1 MVEAATNFR
10 KSGFNNADSAMLA
23 QVAAQYQNIAD
34 TAVSASDAAA
44 SITSQIRAFGE
55 DASFATTVINAYNEV
70 ANNFSVGTND
80 ISNAM
85 EIASS
90 GMATYGNSF
99 QQVIGLVTSGTEIMQ
114 GRASQVARGLS
125 TIAAR
130 IVKNQDALAEY
141 GIQVEKTD
149 GSLKSTFD
157 VLYELKPKWDAMT
170 DAQRVA
176 LGDTIAGQNQ
186 YKVLAS
192 VMSNFQHAIDA
203 TNTALES
210 AGSAAKENAA
220 YMESLEAKE
229 NALKAEFEDF
239 ANRVLSKDIVK
250 GFLEAGT
257 SMLDFA
263 NNDVGAAITR
273 IGLLATGM
281 TGLTGIAGQTIG
293 KIAEVGLQ
301 LKNLGVGSGS
311 FLGMLASGK
320 VALIVGGVVLAVTAL
335 VEIIRALKSSYDAAH
350 PSFEQAN
357 DNLEKTQDEISQTTD
372 KLKEYKDQLS
382 KLDEVAVEDRGAAW
396 QSERSE
402 LELNVEASQSYLDI
416 LERIAEL
423 QGQQAYAADRAI
435 GYTAAGSIVKN
446 QFQDEIYYGD
456 YQATG
461 DRSVQLSAKQAD
473 ILSAQY
479 SNQYQA
485 LTAITLALADA
496 TDEQYRYIEA
506 EDLAELQ
513 GKSQEEQIEIM
524 TEMLG
529 KLGIALDTTY
539 ESSEQAF
546 SNMGEL
552 ANKTGELSQ
561 AQKDQAQAYIDSY
574 DEIVKV
580 GAATKEQSRNYVDLA
595 AKFNNFNSSEASA
608 ADTISFVASLLGE
621 SADEAANFAASIG
634 YIDPTLTGVADKMV
648 QLADGA
654 WALKENCEQGADGLY
669 HLKDGCDA
677 LAGSGD
683 GAADALSQIEVA
695 TYDTSTAA
703 AQLTASLF
711 DQNGQLTEAGL
722 QALSVDSSMR
732 SMAQAEL
739 QAQQEAA
746 SANYSKLILEI
757 QKVGSVAMITAGQ
770 LQTMMA
776 LAGASSASDLV
787 GGLAA
792 GGADAES
799 SLKAAF
805 YRTFGKSA
813 ESDVALYNKWVSS
826 RISAVGESNYDK
838 IMADTQKRLDEI
850 SKNFPAGTG
859 DGSSGK
865 SAEEKAAEEAEK
877 QAKKAQQA
885 YESAAKSAEQSAQE
899 AARAA
904 EQAAEEAKQKIL
916 DSIQELKDASD
927 KFWESK
933 KDAIEETNKELDR
946 QKQLEEKLKA
956 LEEAKQKEILLYKN
970 GQFQYD
976 KDYGTIA
983 KAQADYEETRDKI
996 QRERELEQL
1005 KEMKDKATEIFNE
1018 MKDIVQNGGN
1028 VTQEMINSWLSQMQA
1043 DGADYYDSNK
1053 QMLSEWLDWAKGA
1066 INEISNQVA
1075 SATGGGGG
1083 ASGGY
1088 GSGGG
1093 SVSGQWSHQDETNPY
1108 VAFGQDTIQEML
1120 EWIKKID
1127 KYQDDE
1133 EYMNEIIGRAAKA
1146 GYIIPSNAGLRG
1158 NLKMNLLEALQKIL
1172 APYQNLI
1179 DTNTSSPYVYAWKG
1193 LFKGELQRG
1202 TDLGSNSVFA
1212 GYQNKLLS
1220 GTIDDPYE
1228 EQEYYQR
1235 NQAIKALYN
1244 EYKKITD
1251 QLGYIP
1257 DYLKDFMD
1265 MGSQML
1271 NNVDLVARQMADNYD
1286 NLSASGK
1293 SLLDSLISGEEDYEA
1308 ANKMRIAYLAENYSP
1323 ERLRYMNLVQVAGSS
1338 RNAMQLMNQ
1347 RTEEDKARDEALY
1360 GDWLNELR
1368 DKIDKAGGVVT
1379 DEIYK
1384 WYLKTAGGALDANGT
1399 GDAQLYTDVFA
1410 GGGKYLYSDQEELE
1424 KLGYHGFLG
1433 NFGNVSEGGLSDV
1446 TKNLVKS
1453 KILTST
1459 TETNI
1464 DKQKEQITQNNI
1476 KGIKDTLEKYQE
1488 GYGATQHW
1496 IDDASKYITDTLNK
1510 NNEALLTADAETR
1523 KSLLAQNDELMG
1535 IRDSLSGVEADEDV
1549 NKLPGS
1555 TTAYNDWEFKI
1566 ENPTDEELA
1575 AKAEQRAQKL
1585 ADQMAAN
1592 SAAWWNASSKAEQ
1605 DALHKANEEL
1615 AKKINDL
1622 TGSNLTY
1629 EGHTGTWSKN
1639 ASGTH
1644 NFRGGLS
1651 LVGERGPELRVL
1663 GQGDNVIPAY
1673 QTANLWKWSGTTPE
1687 SMLKTLELRK
1697 GNGCNSYTFN
1707 VSKLELPNVSNAKE
1721 FVAGL
1726 KNYALQY
1733 SYRR

>member
-34 TAVSASDAAA
+34 TAVSAGDAAA

-157 VLYELKPKWDAMT
+157 VLSELKPKWDAMT

-176 LGDTIAGQNQ
+176 LGDTLAGQNQ

-192 VMSNFQHAIDA
+192 VLQNFQHAIDA

-210 AGSAAKENAA
+210 AGSAAKENAR

-239 ANRVLSKDIVK
+239 ANRVLSKDVVK

-263 NNDVGAAITR
+263 NNDVGAAISR

-281 TGLTGIAGQTIG
+281 TGLTGIVGQTVG
-293 KIAEVGLQ
+293 KIVEVGLQ
-301 LKNLGVGSGS
+301 LKNLGVGGGS

-335 VEIIRALKSSYDAAH
+335 VEVIRALKSSYDAAH

-357 DNLEKTQDEISQTTD
+357 ENLEKTQDEISQTTD
-372 KLKEYKDQLS
+372 KLKEYKDQLA
-382 KLDEVAVEDRGAAW
+382 KLDEVAVEDRGATW

-402 LELNVEASQSYLDI
+402 LELNIEASQSYLDI
-416 LERIAEL
+416 LERIREL
-423 QGQQAYAADRAI
+423 QGQQAYAADRPV
-435 GYTAAGSIVKN
+435 GYTAAGSIAKN
-446 QFQDEIYYGD
+446 QFQDETYYGA

-461 DRSVQLSAKQAD
+461 DRSVQLSVKQANV
-473 ILSAQY
+473 LNAQY
-479 SNQYQA
+479 SDQYQA

-524 TEMLG
+524 TDMLG
-529 KLGIALDTTY
+529 KLGIALNTTY

-561 AQKDQAQAYIDSY
+561 AQKEQAQAYIDSY

-580 GAATKEQSRNYVDLA
+580 GAATKEQGRNYVDLA
-595 AKFNNFNSSEASA
+595 AKLNNFNSSEVSA

-621 SADEAANFAASIG
+621 SADAAARYAVEIG
-634 YIDPTLTGVADKMV
+634 YLDSANIAVAGDMV

-654 WALKENCEQGADGLY
+654 WALKENCEQATDGLY
-669 HLKDGCDA
+669 YLKDGCDA

-711 DQNGQLTEAGL
+711 DQNGQLTTAA
-722 QALSVDSSMR
+722 QTALSVDG
-732 SMAQAEL
+732 SMASLAQSEI
-739 QAQQEAA
+739 QAQQAAA
-746 SANYSKLILEI
+746 SANYANLILEI
-757 QKVGSVAMITAGQ
+757 EKVGSAAMITAGQ
-770 LQTMMA
+770 LSSMMA
-776 LAGASSASDLV
+776 MAGVSFGTADSETFLKMRYRQT
-787 GGLAA
+787 A
-792 GGADAES
+792 GETAE
-799 SLKAAF
+799 ANPE
-805 YRTFGKSA
+805 G
-813 ESDVALYNKWVSS
+813 YNKFVT
-826 RISAVGESNYDK
+826 NYLSK
-838 IMADTQKRLDEI
+838 RAKANYEKTMKETQEKLDQLQ
-850 SKNFPAGTG
+850 NYVPTGTG
-859 DGSSGK
+859 GGSSKK

-877 QAKKAQQA
+877 QAKKAQKAQEKAAKESQQA
-885 YESAAKSAEQSAQE
+885 YESAAKSAEQAAQE

-927 KFWESK
+927 EFWDSK
-933 KDAIEETNKELDR
+933 TDAIEETNKELDR

-956 LEEAKQKEILLYKN
+956 LEEAKQKKILLYKN

-1005 KEMKDKATEIFNE
+1005 KEMKDNATEIFNE
-1018 MKDIVQNGGN
+1018 MKDIVQNGGD
-1028 VTQEMINSWLSQMQA
+1028 VTQTMINNWLSQMQA
-1043 DGADYYDSNK
+1043 DGANYYESNK
-1053 QMLSEWLDWAKGA
+1053 KLLGEWLTWAKNALQTYGQGVVDA
-1066 INEISNQVA
+1066 VNGYVLTSSLMSNG
-1075 SATGGGGG
+1075 T
-1083 ASGGY
+1083 Y
-1088 GSGGG
+1088 GSNAQGM
-1093 SVSGQWSHQDETNPY
+1093 
-1108 VAFGQDTIQEML
+1108 VA
-1120 EWIKKID
+1120 
-1127 KYQDDE
+1127 
-1133 EYMNEIIGRAAKA
+1133 N
-1146 GYIIPSNAGLRG
+1146 
-1158 NLKMNLLEALQKIL
+1158 
-1172 APYQNLI
+1172 
-1179 DTNTSSPYVYAWKG
+1179 DTNGARY
-1193 LFKGELQRG
+1193 R
-1202 TDLGSNSVFA
+1202 
-1212 GYQNKLLS
+1212 
-1220 GTIDDPYE
+1220 DDPTYWKDGE
-1228 EQEYYQR
+1228 FVGFSVAWWIDRFQEQIQR
-1235 NQAIKALYN
+1235 
-1244 EYKKITD
+1244 
-1251 QLGYIP
+1251 
-1257 DYLKDFMD
+1257 
-1265 MGSQML
+1265 
-1271 NNVDLVARQMADNYD
+1271 
-1286 NLSASGK
+1286 
-1293 SLLDSLISGEEDYEA
+1293 
-1308 ANKMRIAYLAENYSP
+1308 
-1323 ERLRYMNLVQVAGSS
+1323 
-1338 RNAMQLMNQ
+1338 
-1347 RTEEDKARDEALY
+1347 
-1360 GDWLNELR
+1360 
-1368 DKIDKAGGVVT
+1368 
-1379 DEIYK
+1379 
-1384 WYLKTAGGALDANGT
+1384 
-1399 GDAQLYTDVFA
+1399 
-1410 GGGKYLYSDQEELE
+1410 
-1424 KLGYHGFLG
+1424 G
-1433 NFGNVSEGGLSDV
+1433 NFGDYTNSADWLGQNPGTSVFDDWNKVFEYWSKDLIQSTDALEDMVDRLTAAQIV
-1446 TKNLVKS
+1446 LEKN
-1453 KILTST
+1453 
-1459 TETNI
+1459 
-1464 DKQKEQITQNNI
+1464 
-1476 KGIKDTLEKYQE
+1476 KDTFKSLGYDDLYEKAIQAQE
-1488 GYGATQHW
+1488 LDPHVLYRHAKMYGATQNPDQPFGLNPYLTKRYF
-1496 IDDASKYITDTLNK
+1496 DDL
-1510 NNEALLTADAETR
+1510 DAE
-1523 KSLLAQNDELMG
+1523 
-1535 IRDSLSGVEADEDV
+1535 
-1549 NKLPGS
+1549 
-1555 TTAYNDWEFKI
+1555 
-1566 ENPTDEELA
+1566 
-1575 AKAEQRAQKL
+1575 QKL
-1585 ADQMAAN
+1585 AAVLGTIDEYEWLTESRTASGEYQDWIQNRDGRQTIGKDYEKLTYTGDLRRTAKHVKGDGKVYMFTDAWGDYYVDNEKTIFNKDKLARWYEENEKVLAELPEMWFEAEGDELLQKTIAQEAERRRQARVYGAEVLGYDVEAAMTQSEAERAAN
-1592 SAAWWNASSKAEQ
+1592 RQAGGTVEARRQEKKNSKNIESIEDTLQRVSEGQAISDEYINSARDYIVNTLKENREISDKLYSDTEKAKIDAQTSQMKDILDQLNEIQMYEETTTHLLEGEETPWAEDETLTGEKATDWLRDEEFDKEAETKRAQMLANAEAWWKTTDEAERKRLHEENVKLAEQ
-1605 DALHKANEEL
+1605 
-1615 AKKINDL
+1615 IGDL
-1622 TGSNLTY
+1622 TYTGS
-1629 EGHTGTWSKN
+1629 TGTWSHN
-1639 ASGTH
+1639 ATGTH

-1663 GQGDNVIPAY
+1663 KRGDNIIPSN
-1673 QTANLWKWSGTTPE
+1673 QTANLWKWSNTTPQQ
-1687 SMLKTLELRK
+1687 MLTTLSARS
-1697 GNGCNSYTFN
+1697 GGSNTSYVFD
-1707 VSKLELPNVSNAKE
+1707 VSRIELPNVTDAKS
-1721 FVAGL
+1721 FVQGL

-1733 SYRR
+1733 SYKR

>member
-10 KSGFNNADSAMLA
+10 KSGFSNADSAMLA

-34 TAVSASDAAA
+34 TAVSAGDAAA

-70 ANNFSVGTND
+70 ANRFSVGTND

-157 VLYELKPKWDAMT
+157 VLSELKPKWDAMT

-176 LGDTIAGQNQ
+176 LGDTLAGQNQ

-192 VMSNFQHAIDA
+192 VLQNFQHAIDA

-239 ANRVLSKDIVK
+239 ANRVLSKDVVK

-273 IGLLATGM
+273 ISLLTTGM
-281 TGLTGIAGQTIG
+281 IGLTGIVGQTVG
-293 KIAEVGLQ
+293 KIVEVGLQ
-301 LKNLGVGSGS
+301 LKNLGVGGGS

-335 VEIIRALKSSYDAAH
+335 VEVIRALKSSYDAAH

-357 DNLEKTQDEISQTTD
+357 ENLEKTQDEISQTTD
-372 KLKEYKDQLS
+372 KLKEYKDQLA

-402 LELNVEASQSYLDI
+402 LELNIEASQSYLDI
-416 LERIAEL
+416 LERIREL
-423 QGQQAYAADRAI
+423 QGQQAYGADRPV
-435 GYTAAGSIVKN
+435 GYTAAGSIAKN
-446 QFQDEIYYGD
+446 QFQDETYYGA

-461 DRSVQLSAKQAD
+461 DRAVQLSTKQAD

-479 SNQYQA
+479 SDQYQA

-524 TEMLG
+524 TDMLG

-561 AQKDQAQAYIDSY
+561 AQKEQAQAYIDSY

-595 AKFNNFNSSEASA
+595 AKLNNFNSSEASA

-634 YIDPTLTGVADKMV
+634 YIDPTLTGVANNMV

-669 HLKDGCDA
+669 YLKDGCDA

-711 DQNGQLTEAGL
+711 DQNGQLIEAART
-722 QALSVDSSMR
+722 ALSVDG
-732 SMAQAEL
+732 SMASLAQSEL
-739 QAQQEAA
+739 QAQQAA
-746 SANYSKLILEI
+746 AQANYANLILEI
-757 QKVGSVAMITAGQ
+757 QKVGSAAMITAGQ
-770 LQTMMA
+770 LSQMMA
-776 LAGASSASDLV
+776 LAGV
-787 GGLAA
+787 GGST
-792 GGADAES
+792 ADM
-799 SLKAAF
+799 K
-805 YRTFGKSA
+805 RTYQQKYHKSA
-813 ESDVALYNKWVSS
+813 EADPEAYKLWLTSTLQKSGEANYKRKMEEYQKQLSQVS
-826 RISAVGESNYDK
+826 VY
-838 IMADTQKRLDEI
+838 
-850 SKNFPAGTG
+850 AGG
-859 DGSSGK
+859 GGGGGSSKK
-865 SAEEKAAEEAEK
+865 SDEEKAAEEAEK
-877 QAKKAQQA
+877 QAKKAQKAQEKAAKESQQA
-885 YESAAKSAEQSAQE
+885 YESAAKSAEQAAQE

-916 DSIQELKDASD
+916 DSIQALKDASD
-927 KFWESK
+927 DFWDSK
-933 KDAIEETNKELDR
+933 TDAIEETNKELDR

-956 LEEAKQKEILLYKN
+956 LEEAKQKKILLYKN

-1005 KEMKDKATEIFNE
+1005 EEMKDNATEIFNE
-1018 MKDIVQNGGN
+1018 MKDIVQNGGD
-1028 VTQEMINSWLSQMQA
+1028 VTQEMINNWLKNMAAS
-1043 DGADYYDSNK
+1043 GADYYDSNK
-1053 QMLSEWLDWAKGA
+1053 KLLNEWLDWAKNALQTYGQGVVDA
-1066 INEISNQVA
+1066 VNGYVSTSSLMSNGTYGSNAQGQVA
-1075 SATGGGGG
+1075 NDTNGARYRDDPLYWKNGEFVGFSVAWWIDRFKEQIQRGNFGDYTKSADWLGQNPGTSVFDDWNKVLEYWAKYTGK
-1083 ASGGY
+1083 SGVEGEVTDPY
-1088 GSGGG
+1088 AL
-1093 SVSGQWSHQDETNPY
+1093 QD
-1108 VAFGQDTIQEML
+1108 ML
-1120 EWIKKID
+1120 DRVEAAKIVLD
-1127 KYQDDE
+1127 KYQWIFESLDYDE
-1133 EYMNEIIGRAAKA
+1133 YAKIA
-1146 GYIIPSNAGLRG
+1146 
-1158 NLKMNLLEALQKIL
+1158 EKI
-1172 APYQNLI
+1172 
-1179 DTNTSSPYVYAWKG
+1179 
-1193 LFKGELQRG
+1193 
-1202 TDLGSNSVFA
+1202 
-1212 GYQNKLLS
+1212 
-1220 GTIDDPYE
+1220 
-1228 EQEYYQR
+1228 
-1235 NQAIKALYN
+1235 
-1244 EYKKITD
+1244 
-1251 QLGYIP
+1251 
-1257 DYLKDFMD
+1257 
-1265 MGSQML
+1265 
-1271 NNVDLVARQMADNYD
+1271 
-1286 NLSASGK
+1286 
-1293 SLLDSLISGEEDYEA
+1293 
-1308 ANKMRIAYLAENYSP
+1308 
-1323 ERLRYMNLVQVAGSS
+1323 
-1338 RNAMQLMNQ
+1338 
-1347 RTEEDKARDEALY
+1347 
-1360 GDWLNELR
+1360 
-1368 DKIDKAGGVVT
+1368 
-1379 DEIYK
+1379 
-1384 WYLKTAGGALDANGT
+1384 
-1399 GDAQLYTDVFA
+1399 
-1410 GGGKYLYSDQEELE
+1410 
-1424 KLGYHGFLG
+1424 
-1433 NFGNVSEGGLSDV
+1433 
-1446 TKNLVKS
+1446 KNL
-1453 KILTST
+1453 
-1459 TETNI
+1459 
-1464 DKQKEQITQNNI
+1464 
-1476 KGIKDTLEKYQE
+1476 
-1488 GYGATQHW
+1488 
-1496 IDDASKYITDTLNK
+1496 
-1510 NNEALLTADAETR
+1510 
-1523 KSLLAQNDELMG
+1523 
-1535 IRDSLSGVEADEDV
+1535 DV
-1549 NKLPGS
+1549 NK
-1555 TTAYNDWEFKI
+1555 AYNNALIQGAMSHADDPFGWRTISPADWTTVEGKLYDI
-1566 ENPTDEELA
+1566 LNDIASYESLTGSRD
-1575 AKAEQRAQKL
+1575 AKNEDQRGSDYKRLTIAGDLQRTAQL
-1585 ADQMAAN
+1585 GGY
-1592 SAAWWNASSKAEQ
+1592 
-1605 DALHKANEEL
+1605 HKANEKKFTDAWGDYYPGVEYVKFNEDKL
-1615 AKKINDL
+1615 RQFYEDNESAIKQLQEMWFEAQTETEKQAIHLEAEARRQARDYTEEILGIESSGKSDAERAANRQAGGIVEARRQEKKNSKNIESIEDTLQRVSEGQAISDEYINSARDYIVNALKENREISDKLYSDTEKAKIDAQTSQMKDILDQLNEIQRYEETTTHLLEGEETPWAEDETL
-1622 TGSNLTY
+1622 TGEKATDWLRDEEFDKEVETNRAQMLANAEAWWQTTDEAERKRLHEENVKLAEQIGGLTY
-1629 EGHTGTWSKN
+1629 TGSTGTWSKN
-1639 ASGTH
+1639 ATGTR

-1663 GQGDNVIPAY
+1663 RRGDNIIPAN
-1673 QTANLWKWSGTTPE
+1673 QTANLWKWSNTTPQQ
-1687 SMLKTLELRK
+1687 MLTTLSARS
-1697 GNGCNSYTFN
+1697 GGSNTSYAFN
-1707 VSKLELPNVSNAKE
+1707 VSRIELPNVTDAKS
-1721 FVAGL
+1721 FVQGL

-1733 SYRR
+1733 SYKR

>member
-34 TAVSASDAAA
+34 TVVSAGDAAA

-157 VLYELKPKWDAMT
+157 VLSELKPKWDAMT

-176 LGDTIAGQNQ
+176 LGDTLAGQNQ

-192 VMSNFQHAIDA
+192 VMTNFQHAIDA

-239 ANRVLSKDIVK
+239 ANRVLSKDVVK

-257 SMLDFA
+257 SMLNFA
-263 NNDVGAAITR
+263 NNDVGAAISR

-281 TGLTGIAGQTIG
+281 TGLTGIVGQTVG
-293 KIAEVGLQ
+293 KIVEVGLQ
-301 LKNLGVGSGS
+301 LKNLGVGGGS

-335 VEIIRALKSSYDAAH
+335 VEVIRAIKSSYDAAH

-357 DNLEKTQDEISQTTD
+357 ENLEKTQDEISQTTD
-372 KLKEYKDQLS
+372 KLKEYKDQLA

-402 LELNVEASQSYLDI
+402 LELNIEASQSYLDI
-416 LERIAEL
+416 LERIREL
-423 QGQQAYAADRAI
+423 QGQQAYGADRPV
-435 GYTAAGSIVKN
+435 GYTAAGSIAKN
-446 QFQDEIYYGD
+446 QFQDETYYGA

-461 DRSVQLSAKQAD
+461 DRSVQLSAKQANV
-473 ILSAQY
+473 LNAQY
-479 SNQYQA
+479 SDQYQA

-524 TEMLG
+524 TDMLG
-529 KLGIALDTTY
+529 KLGIALNATY

-561 AQKDQAQAYIDSY
+561 AQKEQAQAYIDSY

-595 AKFNNFNSSEASA
+595 AKLNNFNSSEASA

-634 YIDPTLTGVADKMV
+634 YIDPTLTGVANNMV

-669 HLKDGCDA
+669 YLKDGCDT

-711 DQNGQLTEAGL
+711 DQNGQLTTAGL

-732 SMAQAEL
+732 SLATSEL
-739 QAQQEAA
+739 QAQQAA
-746 SANYSKLILEI
+746 AQANYANLILQI
-757 QKVGSVAMITAGQ
+757 QQVGAAAAITSSQ
-770 LQTMMA
+770 LQSMMA
-776 LAGASSASDLV
+776 MAGVATGGASIGSSSSNLQRTYKELTGKTAQSNESAYKSWLTNY
-787 GGLAA
+787 LAEKGQA
-792 GGADAES
+792 
-799 SLKAAF
+799 
-805 YRTFGKSA
+805 
-813 ESDVALYNKWVSS
+813 
-826 RISAVGESNYDK
+826 NYEK
-838 IMADTQKRLDEI
+838 IMSETQKKLDELN
-850 SKNFPAGTG
+850 KNFPSGVG
-859 DGSSGK
+859 GGGGSSRK

-885 YESAAKSAEQSAQE
+885 QEQATNQSQQAYESAAKSAEQAAQE

-927 KFWESK
+927 DFWDSK
-933 KDAIEETNKELDR
+933 TDAIEETNKELDR

-956 LEEAKQKEILLYKN
+956 LEEAKQKKILLYKN

-1005 KEMKDKATEIFNE
+1005 EEMKDNATEIFNE
-1018 MKDIVQNGGN
+1018 MKDIVQNGGD
-1028 VTQEMINSWLSQMQA
+1028 VTQEMINNWLKNMAAS
-1043 DGADYYDSNK
+1043 GADYYDSNK
-1053 QMLSEWLDWAKGA
+1053 KLLNEWLDWAKNALQTYGQGVVDA
-1066 INEISNQVA
+1066 VNGYISTSSLMSNG
-1075 SATGGGGG
+1075 T
-1083 ASGGY
+1083 Y
-1088 GSGGG
+1088 GSNAQGM
-1093 SVSGQWSHQDETNPY
+1093 
-1108 VAFGQDTIQEML
+1108 VA
-1120 EWIKKID
+1120 
-1127 KYQDDE
+1127 
-1133 EYMNEIIGRAAKA
+1133 N
-1146 GYIIPSNAGLRG
+1146 
-1158 NLKMNLLEALQKIL
+1158 
-1172 APYQNLI
+1172 
-1179 DTNTSSPYVYAWKG
+1179 DTNGARY
-1193 LFKGELQRG
+1193 R
-1202 TDLGSNSVFA
+1202 
-1212 GYQNKLLS
+1212 
-1220 GTIDDPYE
+1220 DDPLYWKDGEFVGFSTAFWIDRFE
-1228 EQEYYQR
+1228 EQ
-1235 NQAIKALYN
+1235 IK
-1244 EYKKITD
+1244 
-1251 QLGYIP
+1251 
-1257 DYLKDFMD
+1257 
-1265 MGSQML
+1265 
-1271 NNVDLVARQMADNYD
+1271 
-1286 NLSASGK
+1286 
-1293 SLLDSLISGEEDYEA
+1293 
-1308 ANKMRIAYLAENYSP
+1308 
-1323 ERLRYMNLVQVAGSS
+1323 
-1338 RNAMQLMNQ
+1338 
-1347 RTEEDKARDEALY
+1347 
-1360 GDWLNELR
+1360 
-1368 DKIDKAGGVVT
+1368 
-1379 DEIYK
+1379 
-1384 WYLKTAGGALDANGT
+1384 
-1399 GDAQLYTDVFA
+1399 
-1410 GGGKYLYSDQEELE
+1410 
-1424 KLGYHGFLG
+1424 LG
-1433 NFGNVSEGGLSDV
+1433 NFGDYTKSADWLGKMPGTSVFDDWAEVLKYWAASKGDKLQGEVSDPYAFQDMLERFEAARIV
-1446 TKNLVKS
+1446 
-1453 KILTST
+1453 
-1459 TETNI
+1459 
-1464 DKQKEQITQNNI
+1464 
-1476 KGIKDTLEKYQE
+1476 LEKYRDIFDSLGYDDLVKKADAIANINE
-1488 GYGATQHW
+1488 KAVEAEARTYGAAAHPEDPFGWRTISAADWTTTEGKLYNLLNDIVSYESITGSRRAEDEDSFGKQYKRGTWALEARATSKLTHWHRSPEKKFTDAAGDYYPDTQYVSFDESALKKFYKDNKQAITELSEMWFNAKTDWERQAIHLEAEARRQARDYAGAILGYDTGGISEAEREANRKAGGTMEARQQQKKNAKNIESIEEVLKAVEKGQDISDGYINSARDYLVNAIEKNREASDKLYSDTEKAKLDSQNSQMQEI
-1496 IDDASKYITDTLNK
+1496 IDRMTNIQESGVSIKTDDLLEGEMTPWDESIYGSDDVDDWVRDTTSTDADIEALRRQMELNAERWHGA
-1510 NNEALLTADAETR
+1510 NEAMQKQLHKENERIAEDLKDLGVDLTYT
-1523 KSLLAQNDELMG
+1523 
-1535 IRDSLSGVEADEDV
+1535 
-1549 NKLPGS
+1549 GS
-1555 TTAYNDWEFKI
+1555 TGKWS
-1566 ENPTDEELA
+1566 
-1575 AKAEQRAQKL
+1575 R
-1585 ADQMAAN
+1585 
-1592 SAAWWNASSKAEQ
+1592 NA
-1605 DALHKANEEL
+1605 
-1615 AKKINDL
+1615 
-1622 TGSNLTY
+1622 
-1629 EGHTGTWSKN
+1629 TGTR
-1639 ASGTH
+1639 

-1651 LVGERGPELRVL
+1651 LVGERGPEMRIL
-1663 GQGDNVIPAY
+1663 GQGDNVIPAN
-1673 QTANLWKWSGTTPE
+1673 QTANLWKWSNTTPQQ
-1687 SMLKTLELRK
+1687 MLTTLSARSGG
-1697 GNGCNSYTFN
+1697 GNTSYAFD
-1707 VSKLELPNVSNAKE
+1707 VSRIELPNVTDAKS
-1721 FVAGL
+1721 FVHGL

-1733 SYRR
+1733 SYKR

>member
-80 ISNAM
+80 ISNAI

-157 VLYELKPKWDAMT
+157 VLSELKPKWDSMT

-239 ANRVLSKDIVK
+239 ANRVLSKDVVK

-263 NNDVGAAITR
+263 NNDVGAVITR
-273 IGLLATGM
+273 IGLLTTGM

-301 LKNLGVGSGS
+301 LKNLGVGGGS

-335 VEIIRALKSSYDAAH
+335 VEVIRALKSSYDAAH

-357 DNLEKTQDEISQTTD
+357 ENLEKTQDEISQTTD
-372 KLKEYKDQLS
+372 KLKEYKDQLA
-382 KLDEVAVEDRGAAW
+382 KLDEVAVEDRGVAW

-402 LELNVEASQSYLDI
+402 LELNIEASQSYLDI

-423 QGQQAYAADRAI
+423 QGQQAYEADRPI

-446 QFQDEIYYGD
+446 QFQDETYYGA

-461 DRSVQLSAKQAD
+461 DRSVQLSAKQANV
-473 ILSAQY
+473 LNAQY
-479 SNQYQA
+479 SDQYQA

-529 KLGIALDTTY
+529 KLGIVLDATY

-546 SNMGEL
+546 TNMSEL

-561 AQKDQAQAYIDSY
+561 VQKEQAQAYIDSY
-574 DEIVKV
+574 AEIVKV
-580 GAATKEQSRNYVDLA
+580 GAATKKQVAAYVELA
-595 AKFNNFNSSEASA
+595 AKLNDVDIASGNAYEIIALLANVLSVTPAYARDLAISMGLIDANTRPA
-608 ADTISFVASLLGE
+608 AGAL
-621 SADEAANFAASIG
+621 
-634 YIDPTLTGVADKMV
+634 V
-648 QLADGA
+648 QLENGT
-654 WALKENCEQGADGLY
+654 WAVADGLNAV
-669 HLKDGCDA
+669 KTASDGVGEA
-677 LAGSGD
+677 MSGI
-683 GAADALSQIEVA
+683 SVA

-746 SANYSKLILEI
+746 SANYSNLILEI
-757 QKVGSVAMITAGQ
+757 QKVGSTAMLTAEQ

-776 LAGASSASDLV
+776 LASASSASDLV
-787 GGLAA
+787 GGLAS
-792 GGADAES
+792 GGADTES
-799 SLKAAF
+799 SLKHAF
-805 YRTFGKSA
+805 YITFGKLA

-826 RISAVGESNYDK
+826 RILAVGKSNYDK
-838 IMADTQKRLDEI
+838 IMEDTQKRLDEI
-850 SKNFPAGTG
+850 SKNFPTGTG
-859 DGSSGK
+859 DGSSRK

-877 QAKKAQQA
+877 QAKKAQKAQEKAAKESQQA
-885 YESAAKSAEQSAQE
+885 YESAAKSAEQAAQE

-927 KFWESK
+927 DFWDSK
-933 KDAIEETNKELDR
+933 TDAIEETNKELDR

-956 LEEAKQKEILLYKN
+956 LEEAKQKRILLYKN

-1005 KEMKDKATEIFNE
+1005 QEMKDNATEIFNE
-1018 MKDIVQNGGN
+1018 MKDIVENGGN

-1075 SATGGGGG
+1075 SATGGSGG

-1088 GSGGG
+1088 GSGSG

-1108 VAFGQDTIQEML
+1108 VSLGQDTIQEML

-1133 EYMNEIIGRAAKA
+1133 EFMNEIIRRAASA
-1146 GYIIPSNAGLRG
+1146 GYIIPSNAGLRD

-1179 DTNTSSPYVYAWKG
+1179 ETNTSSPYVYAWKG

-1202 TDLGSNSVFA
+1202 TDLGSNTVFA
-1212 GYQNKLLS
+1212 GYQDKLLS
-1220 GTIDDPYE
+1220 GAIDDPYE

-1271 NNVDLVARQMADNYD
+1271 NNVDLVARKMAENYD

-1323 ERLRYMNLVQVAGSS
+1323 ERLRYMNLVRVAGSS

-1384 WYLKTAGGALDANGT
+1384 WYLKTAGGALGAKGT

-1424 KLGYHGFLG
+1424 RLGYHGFLG
-1433 NFGNVSEGGLSDV
+1433 NFGNISEGGLSDV

-1535 IRDSLSGVEADEDV
+1535 IRDSLSGVEADKDV
-1549 NKLPGS
+1549 SKLPGS
-1555 TTAYNDWEFKI
+1555 TTSYNDWEFKI

-1592 SAAWWNASSKAEQ
+1592 SEAWWNASSKAEQ

-1615 AKKINDL
+1615 AKKINEL
-1622 TGSNLTY
+1622 TGSNLQY
-1629 EGHTGTWSKN
+1629 EGSTGTWSKN

-1663 GQGDNVIPAY
+1663 GQGDSIIPAY
-1673 QTANLWKWSGTTPE
+1673 QTANLWKWSSTTPD

-1697 GNGCNSYTFN
+1697 GDGRNSYVFN

>member
-34 TAVSASDAAA
+34 TVVSAGDAAA

-157 VLYELKPKWDAMT
+157 VLSELKPKWDAMT

-176 LGDTIAGQNQ
+176 LGDTLAGQNQ

-192 VMSNFQHAIDA
+192 VLQNFQHAIDA

-239 ANRVLSKDIVK
+239 ANRVLSKDVVK

-257 SMLDFA
+257 SMLNFA
-263 NNDVGAAITR
+263 NNDVGAAISR

-281 TGLTGIAGQTIG
+281 TGLTGIVGQTVG
-293 KIAEVGLQ
+293 KIVEVGLQ
-301 LKNLGVGSGS
+301 LKNLGVGGGS

-335 VEIIRALKSSYDAAH
+335 VEVIRALKSSYDAAH

-357 DNLEKTQDEISQTTD
+357 ENLEKTQDEISQTTD
-372 KLKEYKDQLS
+372 KLKEYKDQLA

-402 LELNVEASQSYLDI
+402 LELNIEASQSYLDI
-416 LERIAEL
+416 LERIREL
-423 QGQQAYAADRAI
+423 QGQQAYGADRPV
-435 GYTAAGSIVKN
+435 GYTAAGSIAKN
-446 QFQDEIYYGD
+446 QFQDETYYGA

-461 DRSVQLSAKQAD
+461 DRSVQLSAKQANV
-473 ILSAQY
+473 LNAQY
-479 SNQYQA
+479 SDQYQA

-524 TEMLG
+524 TDMLG
-529 KLGIALDTTY
+529 KLGIALDATY

-561 AQKDQAQAYIDSY
+561 AQKEQAQAYIDSY

-595 AKFNNFNSSEASA
+595 AKLNNFNSSEASA

-634 YIDPTLTGVADKMV
+634 YIDPTLTGVANNMV

-669 HLKDGCDA
+669 YLKDGCDA

-757 QKVGSVAMITAGQ
+757 EKVGSAAMITAGQ
-770 LQTMMA
+770 LSQMMA
-776 LAGASSASDLV
+776 LAGVSFGTADSDTFLKMRYRQNAGETAEANPEGYNKFVTDYLSKRAKANYEKTMKETQEKLDQLQKKFPSGV
-787 GGLAA
+787 GG
-792 GGADAES
+792 GG
-799 SLKAAF
+799 
-805 YRTFGKSA
+805 
-813 ESDVALYNKWVSS
+813 
-826 RISAVGESNYDK
+826 
-838 IMADTQKRLDEI
+838 
-850 SKNFPAGTG
+850 
-859 DGSSGK
+859 GSSKK

-885 YESAAKSAEQSAQE
+885 QEKAAKQSQKSYESAAKSAEQAAQE

-927 KFWESK
+927 DFWDSK
-933 KDAIEETNKELDR
+933 TDAIEETNKELDR

-956 LEEAKQKEILLYKN
+956 LEEAKQKKILLYKN

-1005 KEMKDKATEIFNE
+1005 EEMKDNATEIFNE
-1018 MKDIVQNGGN
+1018 MKDIVQNGGD
-1028 VTQEMINSWLSQMQA
+1028 VTQEMINNWLSQMQA

-1053 QMLSEWLDWAKGA
+1053 KLLNEWLDWAKNALQTYGQGVVDAVNGYVSTSSLMSNGTYGSNAQGMVANDTNGARYRDDPMYWKDGEFVGFSTAFWIDRFDEQIKRGNFGDYTKSADWLGHMPGTSVFDDWAEVLKYWAASKGDKLQGEVSDPYAFQDMLERFEAARIVLEKYRDIFDSLGYDDLVKKADAIAGINEKAVRAEARTYGAAAHPEDPFGWRTISAADWTTTEGKLYNLLNDIVSYESITGSRRAEDEDSSDKQYKRGTWALEARATSKFSGWHRAPEKKFTDAAGDYYPDIQYVSFNESALKKFYEDNENAITELSEMWFNAKTDWERQAIHLEAEARRQARDYAGA
-1066 INEISNQVA
+1066 ILGYD
-1075 SATGGGGG
+1075 TGGISEAEREANRQAGGTMEARQQQKKNAKNIESIEEVLKAVEKG
-1083 ASGGY
+1083 QDISDGYINSARDYLVNAIEKNREASDKLYSDTEKAKLDSQNSQMQEIIDRMTNIQESGVSIKTDDLLEGEMTPWDESIY
-1088 GSGGG
+1088 GSDD
-1093 SVSGQWSHQDETNPY
+1093 VDDW
-1108 VAFGQDTIQEML
+1108 VRDTTSTDADI
-1120 EWIKKID
+1120 
-1127 KYQDDE
+1127 
-1133 EYMNEIIGRAAKA
+1133 
-1146 GYIIPSNAGLRG
+1146 
-1158 NLKMNLLEALQKIL
+1158 EALRRQMELNAERWHGANEAMQKQLHKENERIAEDL
-1172 APYQNLI
+1172 
-1179 DTNTSSPYVYAWKG
+1179 K
-1193 LFKGELQRG
+1193 
-1202 TDLGSNSVFA
+1202 DLG
-1212 GYQNKLLS
+1212 
-1220 GTIDDPYE
+1220 
-1228 EQEYYQR
+1228 
-1235 NQAIKALYN
+1235 
-1244 EYKKITD
+1244 
-1251 QLGYIP
+1251 
-1257 DYLKDFMD
+1257 
-1265 MGSQML
+1265 
-1271 NNVDLVARQMADNYD
+1271 VDLTYTG
-1286 NLSASGK
+1286 STGK
-1293 SLLDSLISGEEDYEA
+1293 W
-1308 ANKMRIAYLAENYSP
+1308 
-1323 ERLRYMNLVQVAGSS
+1323 S
-1338 RNAMQLMNQ
+1338 RNA
-1347 RTEEDKARDEALY
+1347 
-1360 GDWLNELR
+1360 
-1368 DKIDKAGGVVT
+1368 
-1379 DEIYK
+1379 
-1384 WYLKTAGGALDANGT
+1384 
-1399 GDAQLYTDVFA
+1399 
-1410 GGGKYLYSDQEELE
+1410 
-1424 KLGYHGFLG
+1424 
-1433 NFGNVSEGGLSDV
+1433 
-1446 TKNLVKS
+1446 
-1453 KILTST
+1453 
-1459 TETNI
+1459 
-1464 DKQKEQITQNNI
+1464 
-1476 KGIKDTLEKYQE
+1476 
-1488 GYGATQHW
+1488 
-1496 IDDASKYITDTLNK
+1496 
-1510 NNEALLTADAETR
+1510 
-1523 KSLLAQNDELMG
+1523 
-1535 IRDSLSGVEADEDV
+1535 
-1549 NKLPGS
+1549 
-1555 TTAYNDWEFKI
+1555 
-1566 ENPTDEELA
+1566 
-1575 AKAEQRAQKL
+1575 
-1585 ADQMAAN
+1585 
-1592 SAAWWNASSKAEQ
+1592 
-1605 DALHKANEEL
+1605 
-1615 AKKINDL
+1615 
-1622 TGSNLTY
+1622 
-1629 EGHTGTWSKN
+1629 TGTR
-1639 ASGTH
+1639 

-1651 LVGERGPELRVL
+1651 LVGERGPEMRIL
-1663 GQGDNVIPAY
+1663 GQGDNVIPAN
-1673 QTANLWKWSGTTPE
+1673 QTANLWKWSNTTPQQ
-1687 SMLKTLELRK
+1687 MLTTLSARSGG
-1697 GNGCNSYTFN
+1697 GNTSYTFD
-1707 VSKLELPNVSNAKE
+1707 VSRIELPNVTDAKS
-1721 FVAGL
+1721 FVQGL

-1733 SYRR
+1733 SYKR